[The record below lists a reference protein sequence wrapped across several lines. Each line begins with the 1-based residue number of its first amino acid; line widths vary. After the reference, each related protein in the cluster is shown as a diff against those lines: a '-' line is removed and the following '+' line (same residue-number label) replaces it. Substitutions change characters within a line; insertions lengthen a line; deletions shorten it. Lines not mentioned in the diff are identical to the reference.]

1 MKEENIQLEL
11 QLDFFST
18 ISNDQQ
24 AINTFRAMTDEQK
37 EDIIEY
43 IQRGSNLSNIRERIE
58 EVMETLDHGS
68 NLI

>member
-1 MKEENIQLEL
+1 MKEENKQLEL
-11 QLDFFST
+11 EFFSKLST
-18 ISNDQQ
+18 DQQ

-43 IQRGSNLSNIRERIE
+43 IQRGSNLSNIKERIE